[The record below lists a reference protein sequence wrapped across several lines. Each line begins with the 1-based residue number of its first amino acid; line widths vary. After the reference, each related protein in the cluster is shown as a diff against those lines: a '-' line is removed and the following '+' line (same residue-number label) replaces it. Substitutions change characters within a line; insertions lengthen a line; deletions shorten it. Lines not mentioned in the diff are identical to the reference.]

1 MSIPSRQPGFSWKRA
16 PVADRR
22 PMLRLASSGQRW
34 DVRLVGLM
42 TRSRFLVTHPATVDN
57 TLIFVKEGEGFG
69 VSTFDGAV
77 ISAFDSTVQRVVLG
91 EAPGLELSLPPP
103 ELRRRE
109 TVRHA
114 RRAGVVLP
122 CSVRHGT
129 GEGALRAGI
138 TGDLSEHGAQVAIE
152 RPLPAGVEA
161 IELSLRIPVLG
172 EPQAFQLHAVIRS
185 QAPDPRPQVGAT
197 LLGLQFVGLAPM
209 VRLSL
214 GHYVRERLLAEADD
228 VFMSIR

>member
-1 MSIPSRQPGFSWKRA
+1 MTTPSRKPVFSWKRA
-16 PVADRR
+16 PLADRR
-22 PMLRLASSGQRW
+22 PVLRLTSSGQRW

-42 TRSRFLVTHPATVDN
+42 TRSRFLVTHPVTEEN
-57 TLIFVKEGEGFG
+57 KLIFVKEVEGFG

-77 ISAFDSTVQRVVLG
+77 ISAFDSTVLRVVLG

-114 RRAGVVLP
+114 RRAVVVLP
-122 CSVRHGT
+122 CSVRYGPA
-129 GEGALRAGI
+129 ENALRAGF
-138 TGDLSEHGAQVAIE
+138 TGDLSEQGAQVAIE
-152 RPLPAGVEA
+152 RPLPAGVDA
-161 IELSLRIPVLG
+161 VDLSLRIPVLG
-172 EPQAFQLHAVIRS
+172 EPQAIQIRAAIRS
-185 QAPDPRPQVGAT
+185 QAPDPRPEVGAT
-197 LLGLQFVGLAPM
+197 LLGLQFVDVDPM

-228 VFMSIR
+228 VFGSIR